1 MCTNAFPNYTV
12 TYQLCIYFK
21 SIPWSGPPTWKIQY
35 YLFNIV
41 NEEMGPDPIPLENLN
56 FKIKILKVCL
66 GPLTRQVQLSFGPTT
81 P

>member
-1 MCTNAFPNYTV
+1 MHFQTILLLTSCVFISNQYRGPD
-12 TYQLCIYFK
+12 
-21 SIPWSGPPTWKIQY
+21 PPTWKIQY